1 MRAAQVARD
10 DTGKVRVSIGLG
22 TAPLRCGTLK
32 PNVGQFPVSARIWP
46 AHTPEK
52 SQELS
57 FLVDTGAAYTVVPRT
72 ILDAIG
78 CLPSTKRTVVL
89 PDGREEIWD
98 LTYIIMALGGEEAP
112 TPCLMGPS
120 NGLTLLGAV
129 TLEQFGLGVDPLHRR
144 LIPVRAPIA

>member
-1 MRAAQVARD
+1 MGQFS
-10 DTGKVRVSIGLG
+10 VRV
-22 TAPLRCGTLK
+22 
-32 PNVGQFPVSARIWP
+32 RIWP
-46 AHTPEK
+46 AHSPEK
-52 SQELS
+52 GQELS
-57 FLVDTGAAYTVVPRT
+57 VLVDTGAAYTVVPRS

-98 LTYIIMALGGEEAP
+98 LTYIVMALGGEEAP

-144 LIPVRAPIA
+144 LIPVRAPIASHVI

>member
-1 MRAAQVARD
+1 MGQFS
-10 DTGKVRVSIGLG
+10 VRV
-22 TAPLRCGTLK
+22 
-32 PNVGQFPVSARIWP
+32 RIWP
-46 AHTPEK
+46 AHSPERG
-52 SQELS
+52 QELS
-57 FLVDTGAAYTVVPRT
+57 VLVDTGAAYTVVPRS

-98 LTYIIMALGGEEAP
+98 LTYIVMALGGEEAP

-129 TLEQFGLGVDPLHRR
+129 TLEQFGLGVDPLRRR
-144 LIPVRAPIA
+144 LIPVRAPIASHVVTLRFSQPADWSTSGRCSRSTFTLTKYSF

>member
-1 MRAAQVARD
+1 M
-10 DTGKVRVSIGLG
+10 
-22 TAPLRCGTLK
+22 
-32 PNVGQFPVSARIWP
+32 GQFSVSARIWS
-46 AHTPEK
+46 AHVPEK
-52 SQELS
+52 GREVN
-57 FLVDTGAAYTVVPRT
+57 FLATGAAYTVVPRT
-72 ILDAIG
+72 MLDAIG
-78 CLPSTKRTVVL
+78 CLPSTKRTVVQ